1 MDLIKTLKFK
11 STLVFSIPLL
21 FPTLLAASPLYEF
34 KDVDALLSGLQGS
47 PKISSNAIVVN
58 NEGHIAGYFTVKVS
72 DTKDRDYGFVY
83 KLETGAVESYG
94 FPKNRNTSITDIN
107 NKGQFI
113 GRMSTSNITGTDRS
127 NYINRHGWEEL
138 ESPLTSVHAINDSG
152 DILATISSARGTL
165 ESSVAIWKEDY
176 SVVDILKN
184 VIDCDEAIL
193 GDCDGANRLDF
204 DYWRSIGAMDMN
216 NQGQIVFVVNNL
228 DPPNKDE
235 HSVYVYTSGEGVKK
249 LRYFETGYSHGH
261 PGFLLGEVSI
271 NNQGLVMISVR
282 GIRTAP
288 DRVYLY
294 SSDGTDMTPETVV
307 EDSNRWGIL
316 TINDSSVLLG
326 ANSTAFS
333 LTDVSEVVSND
344 ALFPSPYSSIIPK
357 DINNHNV
364 VVGYSNEEP
373 SKAVAFMPTNQ
384 SQIFIDGS
392 YDDWA
397 DHSAYTDVIDD
408 GVTVNWDKVWTDEG
422 NGRLSF
428 SYSNVG
434 EIDESQLYLWNIY
447 LDTDSQSTT
456 GYNFELLGA
465 DYLLQGKSLYQYT
478 GTGQD
483 WSWNYLKE
491 VDYVVSGERAE
502 FSIEKS
508 ILGLASDAS
517 NYRTLFYGTDPDGN
531 NLDYLLIDVNGGG
544 GSVVMEEITLPD

>member
-1 MDLIKTLKFK
+1 M
-11 STLVFSIPLL
+11 
-21 FPTLLAASPLYEF
+21 
-34 KDVDALLSGLQGS
+34 SG
-47 PKISSNAIVVN
+47 
-58 NEGHIAGYFTVKVS
+58 
-72 DTKDRDYGFVY
+72 
-83 KLETGAVESYG
+83 
-94 FPKNRNTSITDIN
+94 RNT
-107 NKGQFI
+107 G
-113 GRMSTSNITGTDRS
+113 
-127 NYINRHGWEEL
+127 
-138 ESPLTSVHAINDSG
+138 
-152 DILATISSARGTL
+152 
-165 ESSVAIWKEDY
+165 
-176 SVVDILKN
+176 
-184 VIDCDEAIL
+184 
-193 GDCDGANRLDF
+193 
-204 DYWRSIGAMDMN
+204 
-216 NQGQIVFVVNNL
+216 
-228 DPPNKDE
+228 
-235 HSVYVYTSGEGVKK
+235 
-249 LRYFETGYSHGH
+249 
-261 PGFLLGEVSI
+261 
-271 NNQGLVMISVR
+271 
-282 GIRTAP
+282 
-288 DRVYLY
+288 
-294 SSDGTDMTPETVV
+294 
-307 EDSNRWGIL
+307 
-316 TINDSSVLLG
+316 
-326 ANSTAFS
+326 
-333 LTDVSEVVSND
+333 
-344 ALFPSPYSSIIPK
+344 
-357 DINNHNV
+357 
-364 VVGYSNEEP
+364 
-373 SKAVAFMPTNQ
+373 Q

-397 DHSAYTDVIDD
+397 GHSAYTDVIDD

>member
-1 MDLIKTLKFK
+1 MGLIKTLKFK
-11 STLVFSIPLL
+11 STLVFYIPLL
-21 FPTLLAASPLYEF
+21 FPTFLAASPMYEF
-34 KDVDALLSGLQGS
+34 KDVDALLSSLQGP
-47 PKISSNAIVVN
+47 PKISSNATVIN

-152 DILATISSARGTL
+152 DILAIISSAGGKL
-165 ESSVAIWKEDY
+165 GSSVAIWKEDY
-176 SVVDILKN
+176 SVVDILAN
-184 VIDCDEAIL
+184 VADCDQTIS

-204 DYWRSIGAMDMN
+204 DYWRSIGPMDMN
-216 NQGQIVFVVNNL
+216 NQGQIVFVVNNSN
-228 DPPNKDE
+228 PPNKDE
-235 HSVYVYTSGEGVKK
+235 YSVYVYTSGEGVKK
-249 LRYFETGYSHGH
+249 LRHFETGYSHGH
-261 PGFLLGEVSI
+261 PGFILSRVSI

-282 GIRTAP
+282 GARTAP

-294 SSDGTDMTPETVV
+294 SSDGTDMIPGTVV
-307 EDSNRWGIL
+307 EGSNRWGIL
-316 TINDSSVLLG
+316 TINDSNVLLG
-326 ANSTAFS
+326 TNSTVFS
-333 LTDVSEVVSND
+333 LTDASEIVSNE
-344 ALFPSPYSSIIPK
+344 ALFPSPYSSILPK
-357 DINNHNV
+357 DINSHNV
-364 VVGYSNEEP
+364 VVGYSNEVP
-373 SKAVAFMPTNQ
+373 SKAVAFIPTNQ
-384 SQIFIDGS
+384 PQIFIDGS
-392 YDDWA
+392 FDDWVG
-397 DHSAYTDVIDD
+397 HSAYTDVTDD
-408 GVTVNWDKVWTDEG
+408 GTTVNWDKVWTDNG

-434 EIDESQLYLWNIY
+434 EIDESKLYLWNVY

-491 VDYVVSGERAE
+491 MDFVVSGERAE
-502 FSIEKS
+502 FSIGKS
-508 ILGLASDAS
+508 TLSLANDAS
-517 NYRTLFYGTDPDGN
+517 NYRALFYGADSDDN
-531 NLDYLLIDVNGGG
+531 NLDYLLIDVNGGS
-544 GSVVMEEITLPD
+544 GSVVMEEISLPD